1 MSFLSSAAPKLAPWK
16 VLLVDDEPDIHDIT
30 KLTLSRF
37 RLDGRAL
44 TFLHAYSG
52 AEAKEILARETDIA
66 LVFLDVV
73 MEKEDSGL
81 EVARW
86 MRKDLDNQFTR
97 IVLRTG
103 QPGQAPE
110 ERVIVDYDINDYK
123 EKTELDRTKLFT
135 TTFAA
140 LRAYRDIMKVE
151 EARRAQLNYREGL
164 ERVIAASAHIFQQR
178 NLKDFASGLLQQVV
192 ALLRLEQSMLL
203 RLSGASVITG
213 ETEYEILAQ
222 IGDLGGDVIGPELI
236 AQLDDAR
243 RNRISRLH
251 GDTYVGFFP
260 NISGKASLLVLKGV
274 EEISDI
280 DAQLLEVFCSGVA
293 IAFDNIL
300 LTQEITD
307 TQAELILRLGDVV
320 ESRSNEAG
328 NHVRR
333 MSQVCHLLAQASGMP
348 EDETAVLMHAAPMH
362 DIGKIATPDAV
373 LLKPGKLDAAEWEI
387 MKQHPTVGLSI
398 LDGSS
403 RPILKAAAVIAH
415 QHHEKFDGS
424 GYPQGLKGHDIH
436 LYARIVA
443 VADVFDALSHKRCYK
458 DAWPME
464 QVTGPPARSGGPP
477 PRSGV
482 CRAAD
487 REYRQGGR
495 DQPPLAGLG
504 VRPRFC
510 CSGVDPG
517 VQPRCAA
524 TNSTGVGP
532 ANRKTGVRPLRRR
545 AFPCAGCAETA
556 GDSAAPAPAR
566 SPPSPSRPAARSPG
580 CTGYARPA
588 RCRRCRAAS

>member
-1 MSFLSSAAPKLAPWK
+1 MSFLSSPSPKLAPWK
-16 VLLVDDEPDIHDIT
+16 VLLVDDEPDIHDVT

-44 TFLHAYSG
+44 SFVHAYSG
-52 AEAKEILARETDIA
+52 AEAKEVLAREQDIA

-73 MEKEDSGL
+73 MEQEDSGL

-86 MRKDLDNQFTR
+86 MRQELDNQFTR

-110 ERVIVDYDINDYK
+110 ERVIVNYDINDYK

-151 EARRAQLNYREGL
+151 EARIAQLNYREGL

-178 NLKDFASGLLQQVV
+178 NLKDFANGLLQQVV
-192 ALLRLEQSMLL
+192 ALLRLENSMLL
-203 RLSGASVITG
+203 RLRAATAISG
-213 ETEYEILAQ
+213 EHEYEILAK
-222 IGDLGGDVIGPELI
+222 IGDEEDILTPELL
-236 AQLDDAR
+236 AQLDDAKS
-243 RNRISRLH
+243 NRISKVQ
-251 GDTYVGFFP
+251 GDTYVGYFP
-260 NISGKASLLVLKGV
+260 NSSGKASLLVLKGV

-280 DAQLLEVFCSGVA
+280 DTKLLEVFCSGVA

-333 MSQVCHLLAQASGMP
+333 MSEVCHLLAVAACLP
-348 EDETAVLMHAAPMH
+348 EDEVAVLRHAAPMH

-387 MKQHPTVGLSI
+387 MKQHPAVGLSI
-398 LDGSS
+398 LDGSQ

-424 GYPQGLKGHDIH
+424 GYPQGLKGEHIH

-443 VADVFDALSHKRCYK
+443 VADVFDALMHKRCYK
-458 DAWPME
+458 DAWPVD
-464 QVTGPPARSGGPP
+464 QVVTHL
-477 PRSGV
+477 
-482 CRAAD
+482 
-487 REYRQGGR
+487 REVAGHHLDPVYVEHLINNI
-495 DQPPLAGLG
+495 DKALAINE
-504 VRPRFC
+504 RFP
-510 CSGVDPG
+510 D
-517 VQPRCAA
+517 
-524 TNSTGVGP
+524 
-532 ANRKTGVRPLRRR
+532 
-545 AFPCAGCAETA
+545 
-556 GDSAAPAPAR
+556 
-566 SPPSPSRPAARSPG
+566 
-580 CTGYARPA
+580 
-588 RCRRCRAAS
+588 

>member
-1 MSFLSSAAPKLAPWK
+1 MSFLSSASPKLAPWK

-30 KLTLSRF
+30 KLTLNRF
-37 RLDGRAL
+37 RLDGRSL

-52 AEAKEILARETDIA
+52 DEAKAVLARESDIA

-86 MRKDLDNQFTR
+86 MREDLDNQFTR

-110 ERVIVDYDINDYK
+110 ERVIVNYDINDYK

-151 EARRAQLNYREGL
+151 EARRAQHNYREGL

-178 NLKDFASGLLQQVV
+178 NLKDFANGLLQQVV
-192 ALLRLEQSMLL
+192 ALLRLEHSMLL
-203 RLSGASVITG
+203 RLRAATAITS
-213 ETEYEILAQ
+213 ENDFEILAQ
-222 IGDLGGDVIGPELI
+222 IGEEDGNLLTPEVLE
-236 AQLDDAR
+236 QLNEAR
-243 RNRISRLH
+243 SNKISRVH
-251 GDTYVGFFP
+251 GDTYVGYFP
-260 NISGKASLLVLKGV
+260 NSSGKASLLVLKGV

-280 DAQLLEVFCSGVA
+280 DAKLLEVFCSGVA

-300 LTQEITD
+300 LNQEITD

-333 MSQVCHLLAQASGMP
+333 MSEVCHLLGSVAGLS
-348 EDETAVLMHAAPMH
+348 EEETAVLRHAAPMH

-398 LDGSS
+398 LDGSQ

-415 QHHEKFDGS
+415 QHHEKYDGS

-443 VADVFDALSHKRCYK
+443 VADVFDALMHKRCYK
-458 DAWPME
+458 EAWPVADVIAHLR
-464 QVTGPPARSGGPP
+464 QVAGSHLDP
-477 PRSGV
+477 V
-482 CRAAD
+482 YVEHLCNHI
-487 REYRQGGR
+487 
-495 DQPPLAGLG
+495 DQALAINE
-504 VRPRFC
+504 RFP
-510 CSGVDPG
+510 D
-517 VQPRCAA
+517 
-524 TNSTGVGP
+524 
-532 ANRKTGVRPLRRR
+532 
-545 AFPCAGCAETA
+545 
-556 GDSAAPAPAR
+556 
-566 SPPSPSRPAARSPG
+566 
-580 CTGYARPA
+580 
-588 RCRRCRAAS
+588 

>member
-1 MSFLSSAAPKLAPWK
+1 MPFLSPAAPKLAPWK

-44 TFLHAYSG
+44 AFLHAHSG
-52 AEAKEILARETDIA
+52 AEAKEVLSRESDIA

-73 MEKEDSGL
+73 MEREDSGL

-86 MRKDLDNQFTR
+86 MRQDLDNQFTR

-151 EARRAQLNYREGL
+151 EARRAQHSYREGL
-164 ERVIAASAHIFQQR
+164 ERVIEASTHIFKQR
-178 NLKDFASGLLQQVV
+178 NLKDFAGGLLQQVV

-203 RLSGASVITG
+203 RVAGASVITG
-213 ETEYEILAQ
+213 ASQYEILAQ
-222 IGDLGGDVIGPELI
+222 IGDIGGDIIGPELV
-236 AQLDDAR
+236 AQLDEAR
-243 RNRISRLH
+243 ANRISKLH
-251 GDTYVGFFP
+251 GDTYVGYFP

-274 EEISDI
+274 DEISEI
-280 DAQLLEVFCSGVA
+280 DGQLLEVFCSGVA
-293 IAFDNIL
+293 VAFDNIL
-300 LTQEITD
+300 LNQEITD

-333 MSQVCHLLAQASGMP
+333 MSQICQLLAQEAGMP
-348 EDETAVLMHAAPMH
+348 ADETAVLMHAAPMH

-373 LLKPGKLDAAEWEI
+373 LLKPGKLTPEEWEI
-387 MKQHPTVGLSI
+387 MKQHPSVGASI
-398 LDGSS
+398 LNGSQ

-415 QHHEKFDGS
+415 QHHEKYDGT
-424 GYPQGLKGHDIH
+424 GYPQGLKGEDIH
-436 LYARIVA
+436 PYARIVA

-458 DAWPME
+458 DAWPVA
-464 QVTGPPARSGGPP
+464 QVTEHL
-477 PRSGV
+477 
-482 CRAAD
+482 
-487 REYRQGGR
+487 REV
-495 DQPPLAGLG
+495 AGHHLD
-504 VRPRFC
+504 PQY
-510 CSGVDPG
+510 VDLLIKNMDKA
-517 VQPRCAA
+517 VEI
-524 TNSTGVGP
+524 
-532 ANRKTGVRPLRRR
+532 NRKWP
-545 AFPCAGCAETA
+545 
-556 GDSAAPAPAR
+556 D
-566 SPPSPSRPAARSPG
+566 
-580 CTGYARPA
+580 
-588 RCRRCRAAS
+588 

>member
-37 RLDGRAL
+37 RLDGRGL
-44 TFLHAYSG
+44 TFVHAYSG
-52 AEAKEILARETDIA
+52 EEAKQVLAREKDIA

-73 MEKEDSGL
+73 MEREDSGL

-86 MRKDLDNQFTR
+86 MRQDLDNQFTR

-151 EARRAQLNYREGL
+151 EARRVQLTYREGL

-203 RLSGASVITG
+203 RVAGASVITG
-213 ETEYEILAQ
+213 ESHYEILAR
-222 IGDLGGDVIGPELI
+222 IGEMGESDIGPELV
-236 AQLDDAR
+236 AQLDEAR
-243 RNRISRLH
+243 HNRISKLH
-251 GDTYVGFFP
+251 GDTYVGYFP
-260 NISGKASLLVLKGV
+260 NNSGKASLLVLKGV
-274 EEISDI
+274 EEISEI
-280 DAQLLEVFCSGVA
+280 DVQLLDVFCSGVA

-300 LTQEITD
+300 LNQEITD

-333 MSQVCHLLAQASGMP
+333 MAQVCHLLALESGMSD
-348 EDETAVLMHAAPMH
+348 DETAVLMHAAPMH

-373 LLKPGKLDAAEWEI
+373 LLKPGRLTPEEWEV
-387 MKQHPTVGLSI
+387 MKQHPTVGLQI
-398 LDGSS
+398 LDGSQ

-415 QHHEKFDGS
+415 QHHEKWDGS
-424 GYPQGLKGHDIH
+424 GYPQGLKGDAIH
-436 LYARIVA
+436 PYARIVA
-443 VADVFDALSHKRCYK
+443 VADVFDALTHERCYK
-458 DAWPME
+458 EAWPVE
-464 QVTGPPARSGGPP
+464 QVRDYLREVAGHHLDPYY
-477 PRSGV
+477 V
-482 CRAAD
+482 DLLIKNIDKAA
-487 REYRQGGR
+487 EINRQWP
-495 DQPPLAGLG
+495 D
-504 VRPRFC
+504 
-510 CSGVDPG
+510 
-517 VQPRCAA
+517 
-524 TNSTGVGP
+524 
-532 ANRKTGVRPLRRR
+532 
-545 AFPCAGCAETA
+545 
-556 GDSAAPAPAR
+556 
-566 SPPSPSRPAARSPG
+566 
-580 CTGYARPA
+580 
-588 RCRRCRAAS
+588 

>member
-1 MSFLSSAAPKLAPWK
+1 MSFLSSGVPKLVPWK

-30 KLTLSRF
+30 ELTLSRF

-44 TFLHAYSG
+44 SFLHAYTG
-52 AEAKEILARETDIA
+52 AEAKEVLARETDIA

-86 MRKDLDNQFTR
+86 MRQDLDNQFTR

-110 ERVIVDYDINDYK
+110 ERVIVNYDINDYK

-151 EARRAQLNYREGL
+151 EARLTQLNYREGL

-203 RLSGASVITG
+203 RLCGASVITG
-213 ETEYEILAQ
+213 ETRYEILAQ
-222 IGDLGGDVIGPELI
+222 IGDFGEAMLGPELM

-243 RNRISRLH
+243 KNRISRLH
-251 GDTYVGFFP
+251 GDTYVGYFP
-260 NISGKASLLVLKGV
+260 NSSGKASLLVLKGV
-274 EEISDI
+274 DEISAI

-333 MSQVCHLLAQASGMP
+333 MAQVCHLLAQASGMP
-348 EDETAVLMHAAPMH
+348 DDETAVLMHAAPMH

-373 LLKPGKLDAAEWEI
+373 LLKPGKLNEAEWKI
-387 MKQHPTVGLSI
+387 MRQHPTVGLSI

-436 LYARIVA
+436 QYARIVA
-443 VADVFDALSHKRCYK
+443 VADVFDALCHKRCYK
-458 DAWPME
+458 DAWPVA
-464 QVTGPPARSGGPP
+464 QVVDHLREVAGHHLDP
-477 PRSGV
+477 V
-482 CRAAD
+482 YVDLLIKNIDAA
-487 REYRQGGR
+487 
-495 DQPPLAGLG
+495 
-504 VRPRFC
+504 
-510 CSGVDPG
+510 VDINQRWP
-517 VQPRCAA
+517 
-524 TNSTGVGP
+524 
-532 ANRKTGVRPLRRR
+532 
-545 AFPCAGCAETA
+545 
-556 GDSAAPAPAR
+556 D
-566 SPPSPSRPAARSPG
+566 
-580 CTGYARPA
+580 
-588 RCRRCRAAS
+588 

>member
-1 MSFLSSAAPKLAPWK
+1 MAFLSSAASKPAPWK

-37 RLDGRAL
+37 RLDERSL

-52 AEAKEILARETDIA
+52 AEAKDILARESDIA

-86 MRKDLDNQFTR
+86 LRKDLDNQFTR

-151 EARRAQLNYREGL
+151 EARRAQHTYREGL

-203 RLSGASVITG
+203 RLAGASVITG

-222 IGDLGGDVIGPELI
+222 IGDLGSDVICPQLI

-243 RNRISRLH
+243 RNRISRLQ
-251 GDTYVGFFP
+251 GDTYVGYFP
-260 NISGKASLLVLKGV
+260 NSSGKASLLVLKGV
-274 EEISDI
+274 DEISDI
-280 DAQLLEVFCSGVA
+280 DTQLLQVFCSGVA

-300 LTQEITD
+300 LNQEITD

-320 ESRSNEAG
+320 ESRSHEAG

-333 MSQVCHLLAQASGMP
+333 MAQVCHLLAQASGLP

-362 DIGKIATPDAV
+362 DIGKIATPDSV
-373 LLKPGKLDAAEWEI
+373 LLKPGKLTEEEWEI

-424 GYPQGLKGHDIH
+424 GYPQGLKGHAIH
-436 LYARIVA
+436 RYARIVA

-458 DAWPME
+458 EAWPIA
-464 QVTGPPARSGGPP
+464 QVTGHL
-477 PRSGV
+477 
-482 CRAAD
+482 
-487 REYRQGGR
+487 REV
-495 DQPPLAGLG
+495 AGHHL
-504 VRPRFC
+504 
-510 CSGVDPG
+510 DPEY
-517 VQPRCAA
+517 VELLIQNMDKA
-524 TNSTGVGP
+524 VEI
-532 ANRKTGVRPLRRR
+532 NRLWP
-545 AFPCAGCAETA
+545 
-556 GDSAAPAPAR
+556 D
-566 SPPSPSRPAARSPG
+566 
-580 CTGYARPA
+580 
-588 RCRRCRAAS
+588 

>member
-1 MSFLSSAAPKLAPWK
+1 MSFLSPAAPKLAPWK
-16 VLLVDDEPDIHDIT
+16 VLLVDDEPDIHDVT
-30 KLTLSRF
+30 KLTLARF
-37 RLDGRAL
+37 RLDERGL
-44 TFLHAYSG
+44 TFLHAYTA
-52 AEAKEILARETDIA
+52 AEAKQILARETDIA

-73 MEKEDSGL
+73 MEREDSGL

-86 MRKDLDNQFTR
+86 MRKDLGNQFTR

-151 EARRAQLNYREGL
+151 EARLAAVNYREGL
-164 ERVIAASAHIFQQR
+164 ERVIAASAHIYQQR

-192 ALLRLEQSMLL
+192 ALLHLEQSMLL

-213 ETEYEILAQ
+213 ETEYEIVAR
-222 IGDLGGDVIGPELI
+222 IGEFGTDVISPQLI

-251 GDTYVGFFP
+251 GNTYVGFFP
-260 NISGKASLLVLKGV
+260 NASGKASLLVLKGV

-300 LTQEITD
+300 LNQEITD

-320 ESRSNEAG
+320 ESRSHEAG

-333 MSQVCHLLAQASGMP
+333 MSQVCRLLAQASGLP
-348 EDETAVLMHAAPMH
+348 DDETAVLTHAAPMH

-373 LLKPGKLDAAEWEI
+373 LLKPGKLTPAEWEV

-424 GYPQGLKGHDIH
+424 GYPQGLRGHDIH
-436 LYARIVA
+436 RYARIVA

-458 DAWPME
+458 DAWPVA
-464 QVTGPPARSGGPP
+464 QVTAHL
-477 PRSGV
+477 
-482 CRAAD
+482 
-487 REYRQGGR
+487 REVAGHHLDPEYVELLIANM
-495 DQPPLAGLG
+495 DQAIEINKRWP
-504 VRPRFC
+504 
-510 CSGVDPG
+510 D
-517 VQPRCAA
+517 
-524 TNSTGVGP
+524 
-532 ANRKTGVRPLRRR
+532 
-545 AFPCAGCAETA
+545 
-556 GDSAAPAPAR
+556 
-566 SPPSPSRPAARSPG
+566 
-580 CTGYARPA
+580 
-588 RCRRCRAAS
+588 

>member
-52 AEAKEILARETDIA
+52 AEAKDILAREQDIA

-73 MEKEDSGL
+73 MEREDSGL

-86 MRKDLDNQFTR
+86 MRHDLDNQFTR

-151 EARRAQLNYREGL
+151 DARRVQLTYREGL

-203 RLSGASVITG
+203 RVAGASLITG
-213 ETEYEILAQ
+213 ESQYEVLAQ
-222 IGDLGGDVIGPELI
+222 IGDMGAHEIGPELV

-243 RNRISRLH
+243 HNRISRLH
-251 GDTYVGFFP
+251 GETYVGYFP
-260 NISGKASLLVLKGV
+260 NSSGKASLLVLRGV
-274 EEISDI
+274 EEISEI
-280 DAQLLEVFCSGVA
+280 DVQLLDVFCSGVA

-300 LTQEITD
+300 LNQEITD

-333 MSQVCHLLAQASGMP
+333 MAQVCHLLAAESGMS

-373 LLKPGKLDAAEWEI
+373 LLKPGRLTPEEWDI
-387 MKQHPTVGLSI
+387 MKQHPTVGLQI
-398 LDGSS
+398 LDGSQ

-415 QHHEKFDGS
+415 QHHEKWDGS
-424 GYPQGLKGHDIH
+424 GYPQGLKGEQIH
-436 LYARIVA
+436 PYARIVA
-443 VADVFDALSHKRCYK
+443 VADVFDALTHERCYK
-458 DAWPME
+458 KAWPVE
-464 QVTGPPARSGGPP
+464 QVRDYLREVAGHHLDPHYVNLLIRNIDK
-477 PRSGV
+477 
-482 CRAAD
+482 AA
-487 REYRQGGR
+487 EI
-495 DQPPLAGLG
+495 
-504 VRPRFC
+504 
-510 CSGVDPG
+510 
-517 VQPRCAA
+517 
-524 TNSTGVGP
+524 
-532 ANRKTGVRPLRRR
+532 NRLWP
-545 AFPCAGCAETA
+545 
-556 GDSAAPAPAR
+556 D
-566 SPPSPSRPAARSPG
+566 
-580 CTGYARPA
+580 
-588 RCRRCRAAS
+588 

>member
-1 MSFLSSAAPKLAPWK
+1 MSFLSAPSPKLAPWK
-16 VLLVDDEPDIHDIT
+16 VLLVDDEPDIHDVT

-44 TFLHAYSG
+44 SFVHAYSG
-52 AEAKEILARETDIA
+52 AEAKEVLTREKDIA

-73 MEKEDSGL
+73 MEQEDSGL

-86 MRKDLDNQFTR
+86 MRQDLDNQFTR

-110 ERVIVDYDINDYK
+110 ERVIVNYDINDYK

-140 LRAYRDIMKVE
+140 LRAYRDIIKVE
-151 EARRAQLNYREGL
+151 EARIAQLNYREGL

-178 NLKDFASGLLQQVV
+178 NLKDFANGLLQQVV
-192 ALLRLEQSMLL
+192 ALLRLEHSMLL
-203 RLSGASVITG
+203 RLRAATAISG
-213 ETEYEILAQ
+213 EHDYEILAQ
-222 IGDLGGDVIGPELI
+222 IGEEDNMLTPELL
-236 AQLDDAR
+236 AQLDEAKS
-243 RNRISRLH
+243 NRISRVQ
-251 GDTYVGFFP
+251 GDTYVGYFP
-260 NISGKASLLVLKGV
+260 NSSGKVSLLVLKGV
-274 EEISDI
+274 EEISEI
-280 DAQLLEVFCSGVA
+280 DAKLLEVFCSGVA

-333 MSQVCHLLAQASGMP
+333 MSEICHLLAVSAGLPADQ
-348 EDETAVLMHAAPMH
+348 TAVLRHAAPMH

-398 LDGSS
+398 LDGSQ

-415 QHHEKFDGS
+415 QHHEKYDGS
-424 GYPQGLKGHDIH
+424 GYPQGLKGDNIH

-443 VADVFDALSHKRCYK
+443 VADVFDALMHKRCYK
-458 DAWPME
+458 EAWPVD
-464 QVTGPPARSGGPP
+464 QVVTHL
-477 PRSGV
+477 
-482 CRAAD
+482 
-487 REYRQGGR
+487 REVAGHHLDPIYVEHLIKNI
-495 DQPPLAGLG
+495 DKALAINE
-504 VRPRFC
+504 RFP
-510 CSGVDPG
+510 D
-517 VQPRCAA
+517 
-524 TNSTGVGP
+524 
-532 ANRKTGVRPLRRR
+532 
-545 AFPCAGCAETA
+545 
-556 GDSAAPAPAR
+556 
-566 SPPSPSRPAARSPG
+566 
-580 CTGYARPA
+580 
-588 RCRRCRAAS
+588 

>member
-1 MSFLSSAAPKLAPWK
+1 MSFLSSTTPKLAPWK

-30 KLTLSRF
+30 KLTLNRF

-52 AEAKEILARETDIA
+52 AEAKEVLAREADIA

-73 MEKEDSGL
+73 MENEDSGL

-86 MRKDLDNQFTR
+86 MREDLNNTFTR

-110 ERVIVDYDINDYK
+110 ERVIVNYDINDYK

-151 EARRAQLNYREGL
+151 DARRVQMTYREGL

-178 NLKDFASGLLQQVV
+178 NLKDFASGLLLQVV

-203 RLSGASVITG
+203 RISGASILAG
-213 ETEYEILAQ
+213 ATEYEVLAQ
-222 IGDLGGDVIGPELI
+222 IGDIGEEMLGPELM

-243 RNRISRLH
+243 SNRISKLQ
-251 GDTYVGFFP
+251 GDTYVGYFP
-260 NISGKASLLVLKGV
+260 NNSGKASLLVLKGV
-274 EEISDI
+274 EEISEI

-333 MSQVCHLLAQASGMP
+333 MSQVCHLLAQASGLP
-348 EDETAVLMHAAPMH
+348 DDETAVLMHAAPMH

-373 LLKPGKLDAAEWEI
+373 LLKPGPLTPEEWEI

-398 LDGSS
+398 LDGST

-415 QHHEKFDGS
+415 QHHEKYDGT
-424 GYPQGLKGHDIH
+424 GYPQGLKGENIH
-436 LYARIVA
+436 TYARIVA

-458 DAWPME
+458 EAWPIE
-464 QVTGPPARSGGPP
+464 QVVGHM
-477 PRSGV
+477 
-482 CRAAD
+482 
-487 REYRQGGR
+487 REVAGR
-495 DQPPLAGLG
+495 HL
-504 VRPRFC
+504 
-510 CSGVDPG
+510 DPQY
-517 VQPRCAA
+517 VELLIQNIDKAQEI
-524 TNSTGVGP
+524 
-532 ANRKTGVRPLRRR
+532 NRNWP
-545 AFPCAGCAETA
+545 
-556 GDSAAPAPAR
+556 D
-566 SPPSPSRPAARSPG
+566 
-580 CTGYARPA
+580 
-588 RCRRCRAAS
+588 

>member
-52 AEAKEILARETDIA
+52 AEAKEVLARETDIA

-86 MRKDLDNQFTR
+86 MRQDQDNQFTR

-110 ERVIVDYDINDYK
+110 ERVIVNYDINDYK

-151 EARRAQLNYREGL
+151 DARRAQHSYREGL

-203 RLSGASVITG
+203 RLAGASVITG

-222 IGDLGGDVIGPELI
+222 IGDLGSEVITPELI

-243 RNRISRLH
+243 SNRISRLH
-251 GDTYVGFFP
+251 GDTYVGYFP
-260 NISGKASLLVLKGV
+260 NSSGKASLLVLKGV
-274 EEISDI
+274 EEISEI

-333 MSQVCHLLAQASGMP
+333 MSQICHLLALASGLP

-373 LLKPGKLDAAEWEI
+373 LLKPGKLNDAEWEI
-387 MKQHPTVGLSI
+387 MKQHPAVGLSI
-398 LDGSS
+398 LDGSQ

-415 QHHEKFDGS
+415 QHHEKYDGS
-424 GYPQGLKGHDIH
+424 GYPQGLKGLDIH

-458 DAWPME
+458 EAWPIDR
-464 QVTGPPARSGGPP
+464 VTAHL
-477 PRSGV
+477 
-482 CRAAD
+482 
-487 REYRQGGR
+487 R
-495 DQPPLAGLG
+495 DVAGHHLDP
-504 VRPRFC
+504 VYVELLIQNMDKA
-510 CSGVDPG
+510 VDI
-517 VQPRCAA
+517 
-524 TNSTGVGP
+524 
-532 ANRKTGVRPLRRR
+532 NRRWP
-545 AFPCAGCAETA
+545 
-556 GDSAAPAPAR
+556 D
-566 SPPSPSRPAARSPG
+566 
-580 CTGYARPA
+580 
-588 RCRRCRAAS
+588 

>member
-1 MSFLSSAAPKLAPWK
+1 MSFLSSATPKLAPWK

-44 TFLHAYSG
+44 HFVHAYSG
-52 AEAKEILARETDIA
+52 AEAKEVLSRETDIA

-73 MEKEDSGL
+73 MENEDSGL

-86 MRKDLDNQFTR
+86 MREDLNNTFTR

-110 ERVIVDYDINDYK
+110 ERVIVNYDINDYK

-151 EARRAQLNYREGL
+151 DARRVQVNYREGL

-203 RLSGASVITG
+203 RISGASILAG
-213 ETEYEILAQ
+213 DAEYEVLAQ
-222 IGDLGGDVIGPELI
+222 IGDIGEEMLGPELM

-243 RNRISRLH
+243 SNRISKLQ
-251 GDTYVGFFP
+251 GDTYVGYFP
-260 NISGKASLLVLKGV
+260 NNSGKVSLLVLKGV
-274 EEISDI
+274 EEISEI

-333 MSQVCHLLAQASGMP
+333 MSQVCHLLAQASGMAD
-348 EDETAVLMHAAPMH
+348 DETAVLMHAAPMH

-373 LLKPGKLDAAEWEI
+373 LLKPGALTPEEWEI

-398 LDGSS
+398 LDGST

-415 QHHEKFDGS
+415 QHHEKYDGS
-424 GYPQGLKGHDIH
+424 GYPQGLKGENIH
-436 LYARIVA
+436 KYARIVA

-458 DAWPME
+458 EAWPIE
-464 QVTGPPARSGGPP
+464 QVVGHM
-477 PRSGV
+477 
-482 CRAAD
+482 
-487 REYRQGGR
+487 REVAGR
-495 DQPPLAGLG
+495 HL
-504 VRPRFC
+504 
-510 CSGVDPG
+510 DPQY
-517 VQPRCAA
+517 VELLIQNIDKAQEI
-524 TNSTGVGP
+524 
-532 ANRKTGVRPLRRR
+532 NRNWP
-545 AFPCAGCAETA
+545 
-556 GDSAAPAPAR
+556 D
-566 SPPSPSRPAARSPG
+566 
-580 CTGYARPA
+580 
-588 RCRRCRAAS
+588 

>member
-16 VLLVDDEPDIHDIT
+16 VLLVDDEPDIHDVT

-37 RLDGRAL
+37 RLDDRSLA
-44 TFLHAYSG
+44 FLHAYNG
-52 AEAKEILARETDIA
+52 AEAKEILSRETDIA

-192 ALLRLEQSMLL
+192 ALLRFEQSMLL

-213 ETEYEILAQ
+213 ETEYEVLAQ
-222 IGDLGGDVIGPELI
+222 IGDLGSDMISPELI

-251 GDTYVGFFP
+251 GDTYVGYFP
-260 NISGKASLLVLKGV
+260 NHSGKASLLVLKGV
-274 EEISDI
+274 DEISDI

-300 LTQEITD
+300 LNQEITD

-333 MSQVCHLLAQASGMP
+333 MSQVCHLLAQVSGLP

-362 DIGKIATPDAV
+362 DIGKIATPDSV
-373 LLKPGKLDAAEWEI
+373 LLKPGKLTPEEWEI

-436 LYARIVA
+436 KYARIVA
-443 VADVFDALSHKRCYK
+443 VADVFDALSHERCYK
-458 DAWPME
+458 EAWPIE
-464 QVTGPPARSGGPP
+464 RVVSHLREVSGHHLDP
-477 PRSGV
+477 V
-482 CRAAD
+482 YVELLIANIDKA
-487 REYRQGGR
+487 
-495 DQPPLAGLG
+495 
-504 VRPRFC
+504 
-510 CSGVDPG
+510 VDI
-517 VQPRCAA
+517 
-524 TNSTGVGP
+524 
-532 ANRKTGVRPLRRR
+532 NRRWP
-545 AFPCAGCAETA
+545 
-556 GDSAAPAPAR
+556 D
-566 SPPSPSRPAARSPG
+566 
-580 CTGYARPA
+580 
-588 RCRRCRAAS
+588 

>member
-1 MSFLSSAAPKLAPWK
+1 MSFLSPTTPKLAPWK

-52 AEAKEILARETDIA
+52 EQAKEVLARENDIA

-73 MEKEDSGL
+73 MESEDSGL

-86 MRKDLDNQFTR
+86 MRQDLDNQFTR

-110 ERVIVDYDINDYK
+110 ERVIVNYDINDYK

-151 EARRAQLNYREGL
+151 EARRVQLNYREGL

-178 NLKDFASGLLQQVV
+178 NLKDFASGLLQQAV

-203 RLSGASVITG
+203 RLRAASVIAG
-213 ETEYEILAQ
+213 EQEYEVLAK
-222 IGDLGGDVIGPELI
+222 IGEIDDVDGLGPELL
-236 AQLDDAR
+236 AQLDHAR
-243 RNRISRLH
+243 SNRISHLH
-251 GDTYVGFFP
+251 GDTYVGYFP
-260 NISGKASLLVLKGV
+260 NSSGKASLLVLKGV
-274 EEISDI
+274 HEISDI

-333 MSQVCHLLAQASGMP
+333 MSEICHMLAGACGMGD
-348 EDETAVLMHAAPMH
+348 DERAVLRHAAPMH

-373 LLKPGKLDAAEWEI
+373 LLKPGKLNDAEWEI
-387 MKQHPTVGLSI
+387 MKQHPGVGMSI
-398 LDGSS
+398 LDGSQ

-415 QHHEKFDGS
+415 QHHEKYDGS
-424 GYPQGLKGHDIH
+424 GYPQGLAGQAIH
-436 LYARIVA
+436 QYARIVA
-443 VADVFDALSHKRCYK
+443 VADVFDALMHKRCYK
-458 DAWPME
+458 EAWPVDE
-464 QVTGPPARSGGPP
+464 VLTHLREVSGKHLDP
-477 PRSGV
+477 V
-482 CRAAD
+482 YVELLIQNIDAAL
-487 REYRQGGR
+487 EINS
-495 DQPPLAGLG
+495 
-504 VRPRFC
+504 RFP
-510 CSGVDPG
+510 D
-517 VQPRCAA
+517 
-524 TNSTGVGP
+524 
-532 ANRKTGVRPLRRR
+532 
-545 AFPCAGCAETA
+545 
-556 GDSAAPAPAR
+556 
-566 SPPSPSRPAARSPG
+566 
-580 CTGYARPA
+580 
-588 RCRRCRAAS
+588 

>member
-1 MSFLSSAAPKLAPWK
+1 MSFLSSSAPKLAPWK

-37 RLDGRAL
+37 RLDGRGL
-44 TFLHAYSG
+44 TFVHAYSG
-52 AEAKEILARETDIA
+52 EEAKQVLAREKDIA

-73 MEKEDSGL
+73 MEREDSGL

-86 MRKDLDNQFTR
+86 MRQDLDNQFTR

-151 EARRAQLNYREGL
+151 DARRVQLTYREGL

-203 RLSGASVITG
+203 RVTGASVITG
-213 ETEYEILAQ
+213 ESRYEILAR
-222 IGDLGGDVIGPELI
+222 IGEMGESDIGPELV
-236 AQLDDAR
+236 AQLDEAR
-243 RNRISRLH
+243 HNRISKLH
-251 GDTYVGFFP
+251 GDTYVGYFP
-260 NISGKASLLVLKGV
+260 NNSGKASLLVLKGV
-274 EEISDI
+274 EEISEI
-280 DAQLLEVFCSGVA
+280 DVQLLDVFCSGVA

-300 LTQEITD
+300 LNQEITD

-333 MSQVCHLLAQASGMP
+333 MAQVCHLLAQESGMSD
-348 EDETAVLMHAAPMH
+348 DETAVLMHAAPMH

-373 LLKPGKLDAAEWEI
+373 LLKPGRLTPEEWEV
-387 MKQHPTVGLSI
+387 MKQHPTVGLQI
-398 LDGSS
+398 LDGSQ

-415 QHHEKFDGS
+415 QHHEKWDGS
-424 GYPQGLKGHDIH
+424 GYPQGLKGDQIH
-436 LYARIVA
+436 PYARIVA
-443 VADVFDALSHKRCYK
+443 VADVFDALTHERCYK
-458 DAWPME
+458 EAWPVE
-464 QVTGPPARSGGPP
+464 QVRDYLREVAGHHLDPHY
-477 PRSGV
+477 V
-482 CRAAD
+482 DLLIKNIDKAA
-487 REYRQGGR
+487 EI
-495 DQPPLAGLG
+495 
-504 VRPRFC
+504 
-510 CSGVDPG
+510 
-517 VQPRCAA
+517 
-524 TNSTGVGP
+524 
-532 ANRKTGVRPLRRR
+532 NRLWP
-545 AFPCAGCAETA
+545 
-556 GDSAAPAPAR
+556 D
-566 SPPSPSRPAARSPG
+566 
-580 CTGYARPA
+580 
-588 RCRRCRAAS
+588 

>member
-1 MSFLSSAAPKLAPWK
+1 MSFLSSGAPKLAPWK

-37 RLDGRAL
+37 RLDGRSL
-44 TFLHAYSG
+44 SFVHAYSG
-52 AEAKEILARETDIA
+52 AEAKEVLAREKDIA

-86 MRKDLDNQFTR
+86 MRQDLDNQFTR

-151 EARRAQLNYREGL
+151 EARRLQTTYREGL
-164 ERVIAASAHIFQQR
+164 ERVIEASSHIFQQR

-192 ALLRLEQSMLL
+192 ALLRLEQSMLVRL
-203 RLSGASVITG
+203 RGASMITG
-213 ETEYEILAQ
+213 EQEYEVLAQ
-222 IGDLGGDVIGPELI
+222 IGDMDGALVEPSML
-236 AQLDDAR
+236 AQLDEAR
-243 RNRISRLH
+243 SNRISKVS
-251 GDTYVGFFP
+251 GDTYIGYFP
-260 NISGKASLLVLKGV
+260 NSSGKSTLLILKGV
-274 EEISDI
+274 EEISELDE
-280 DAQLLEVFCSGVA
+280 QLLKIFCSGVA

-333 MSQVCHLLAQASGMP
+333 MSQVCHLLAQKSGMP
-348 EDETAVLMHAAPMH
+348 EEETAVLMHAAPMH

-373 LLKPGKLDAAEWEI
+373 LLKPGKLTEEEWVI
-387 MKQHPTVGLSI
+387 MRQHPEVGLSI
-398 LDGSS
+398 LDGSQ

-424 GYPQGLKGHDIH
+424 GYPQGLKGENIH
-436 LYARIVA
+436 EYARIVA
-443 VADVFDALSHKRCYK
+443 VADVFDALMHKRVYK
-458 DAWPME
+458 DAWPID
-464 QVTGPPARSGGPP
+464 QVVAHLREVSGKHLD
-477 PRSGV
+477 PR
-482 CRAAD
+482 
-487 REYRQGGR
+487 Y
-495 DQPPLAGLG
+495 
-504 VRPRFC
+504 
-510 CSGVDPG
+510 VDLLI
-517 VQPRCAA
+517 
-524 TNSTGVGP
+524 
-532 ANRKTGVRPLRRR
+532 ANLDDAVAINNK
-545 AFPCAGCAETA
+545 FP
-556 GDSAAPAPAR
+556 D
-566 SPPSPSRPAARSPG
+566 
-580 CTGYARPA
+580 
-588 RCRRCRAAS
+588 

>member
-16 VLLVDDEPDIHDIT
+16 VLLVDDEPDIHDVT

-37 RLDGRAL
+37 RLDDRAL

-86 MRKDLDNQFTR
+86 MRKDQDNQFTR

-151 EARRAQLNYREGL
+151 DARRAQHNYREGL

-203 RLSGASVITG
+203 RLSGASLITG
-213 ETEYEILAQ
+213 ETEYEVLAK
-222 IGDLGGDVIGPELI
+222 IGDIDGDVISPELI

-260 NISGKASLLVLKGV
+260 NVSGKASLLVLKGV

-300 LTQEITD
+300 LNQEITD

-320 ESRSNEAG
+320 ESRSHEAG

-333 MSQVCHLLAQASGMP
+333 MSQVCHLLAQASGMS

-362 DIGKIATPDAV
+362 DIGKIATPDSV
-373 LLKPGKLDAAEWEI
+373 LLKPGKLDEDEWEI
-387 MKQHPTVGLSI
+387 MKQHPNVGLSI

-415 QHHEKFDGS
+415 QHHEKFDGT

-443 VADVFDALSHKRCYK
+443 VADVFDALCHKRCYK
-458 DAWPME
+458 EAWPIE
-464 QVTGPPARSGGPP
+464 QVTGHL
-477 PRSGV
+477 
-482 CRAAD
+482 
-487 REYRQGGR
+487 REVAGR
-495 DQPPLAGLG
+495 HLDPKFVELLIANIDKA
-504 VRPRFC
+504 
-510 CSGVDPG
+510 VDI
-517 VQPRCAA
+517 
-524 TNSTGVGP
+524 
-532 ANRKTGVRPLRRR
+532 NRRWP
-545 AFPCAGCAETA
+545 
-556 GDSAAPAPAR
+556 D
-566 SPPSPSRPAARSPG
+566 
-580 CTGYARPA
+580 
-588 RCRRCRAAS
+588 

>member
-16 VLLVDDEPDIHDIT
+16 VLLVDDEPDIHDVT

-37 RLDGRAL
+37 RLDDRAL
-44 TFLHAYSG
+44 TFLHAYNG

-73 MEKEDSGL
+73 MEREDSGL

-86 MRKDLDNQFTR
+86 MRKDQGNQFTR

-151 EARRAQLNYREGL
+151 DARLAQLNYREGL
-164 ERVIAASAHIFQQR
+164 ERVIAASAHIFKQR
-178 NLKDFASGLLQQVV
+178 NLKDFACGLLQQVV

-213 ETEYEILAQ
+213 ETEYEILAE
-222 IGDLGGDVIGPELI
+222 IGNLGRDVICPQLI

-260 NISGKASLLVLKGV
+260 NNSGKASLLVLKGV
-274 EEISDI
+274 EEISEI
-280 DAQLLEVFCSGVA
+280 DAQLLQVFCSGVA

-300 LTQEITD
+300 LNQEITD

-333 MSQVCHLLAQASGMP
+333 MSQVCHLLAQASGLSD
-348 EDETAVLMHAAPMH
+348 DETAVLMHAAPMH

-373 LLKPGKLDAAEWEI
+373 LLKPGKLNAAEWEI

-398 LDGSS
+398 LDGST

-415 QHHEKFDGS
+415 QHHEKFDGT

-458 DAWPME
+458 DAWPVE
-464 QVTGPPARSGGPP
+464 QVTAHLREVSGHHLDP
-477 PRSGV
+477 V
-482 CRAAD
+482 YVELLIANIDKA
-487 REYRQGGR
+487 
-495 DQPPLAGLG
+495 
-504 VRPRFC
+504 
-510 CSGVDPG
+510 VDINKRWP
-517 VQPRCAA
+517 
-524 TNSTGVGP
+524 
-532 ANRKTGVRPLRRR
+532 
-545 AFPCAGCAETA
+545 
-556 GDSAAPAPAR
+556 D
-566 SPPSPSRPAARSPG
+566 
-580 CTGYARPA
+580 
-588 RCRRCRAAS
+588 

>member
-1 MSFLSSAAPKLAPWK
+1 MSFLSATPKLAPWK

-30 KLTLSRF
+30 KLTLTRF

-44 TFLHAYSG
+44 TFLHAYNG
-52 AEAKEILARETDIA
+52 EQAKEVLAREKDIA

-86 MRKDLDNQFTR
+86 MRQDLDNQFTR

-151 EARRAQLNYREGL
+151 DARRVQQNYREGL

-203 RLSGASVITG
+203 RLKAASVITG
-213 ETEYEILAQ
+213 ESQYEVLAR
-222 IGDLGGDVIGPELI
+222 IGDMEGEVISAELI

-243 RNRISRLH
+243 RNRISKLQ
-251 GDTYVGFFP
+251 GDTYVGYFP
-260 NISGKASLLVLKGV
+260 NSSGKASLLVLRGV
-274 EEISDI
+274 EEISEI

-300 LTQEITD
+300 LNQEITD

-333 MSQVCHLLAQASGMP
+333 MSQVCYLLAQESGLSD
-348 EDETAVLMHAAPMH
+348 DETAVLMHAAPMH

-373 LLKPGKLDAAEWEI
+373 LLKPGRLTPEEWEV
-387 MKQHPTVGLSI
+387 MKQHPTVGLQI
-398 LDGSS
+398 LDGSQ

-415 QHHEKFDGS
+415 QHHEKYDGS
-424 GYPQGLKGHDIH
+424 GYPQGLKGDAIH
-436 LYARIVA
+436 PYARIVA
-443 VADVFDALSHKRCYK
+443 VADVFDALSHERCYK
-458 DAWPME
+458 QAWPVE
-464 QVTGPPARSGGPP
+464 KVTEYL
-477 PRSGV
+477 
-482 CRAAD
+482 
-487 REYRQGGR
+487 REV
-495 DQPPLAGLG
+495 AGHHL
-504 VRPRFC
+504 
-510 CSGVDPG
+510 DPYY
-517 VQPRCAA
+517 
-524 TNSTGVGP
+524 VGLLIKHMDK
-532 ANRKTGVRPLRRR
+532 AVEINRNWP
-545 AFPCAGCAETA
+545 
-556 GDSAAPAPAR
+556 D
-566 SPPSPSRPAARSPG
+566 
-580 CTGYARPA
+580 
-588 RCRRCRAAS
+588 